1 MKEMTMTPDN
11 DVNAIFEKH
20 SVKEIEDILK
30 KMRSDIERKKEDLRI
45 MVGERYRDLIEAAD
59 TITEMRNS
67 AEAVCKNIE
76 RMEGLCESLQQR
88 GLIGFKTKMSTSVDN
103 SSRMLGSTHQYSI
116 AVQVKLLVDV
126 PEILWELTEKR
137 EYLDA
142 AKLLLLAQQTHTAL
156 QLSPNAND
164 ILEKFPVISRQWS
177 NISQFRSTITKGCTF
192 LIKNEVEN
200 YEQVVNAVAAMTFI
214 EGCDM
219 KTSLK
224 QVLDLRKSSLL
235 STLTVKSSSVSKAH
249 IIEFVVR
256 FISSFSIVYN
266 TFLGFEKSGDMVSHL
281 ERKIYE
287 VSGENGYKGLNI
299 ESKGLPISLL
309 QESSLALSFLPK
321 SVVDYRPK
329 LRCKIETLSTDQI
342 QNELQQWLKNVL
354 IESSNAIS
362 ELLSC
367 ITSIKALSLIRSAI
381 WELQKNKIEEEHWN
395 KMISILL
402 GQASFSPWCAV
413 VREESKKQAQNII
426 KKELNLVAES
436 VRQMVQNF
444 IVDIKENSKICMEEG
459 DISDFLWSESMSD
472 LPDQNMWLTLNSKN
486 SFEAP
491 EKIGLFYK
499 SRGYTTRIQNL
510 CKALNCK
517 LTLLL
522 EDISK
527 YSPLN
532 AVEDFGKVSSSQSE
546 KEDALQDY
554 ILLLEFL
561 EKETLIVF
569 KRFVD
574 EVCKIA
580 MSQFSSLEENLDILC
595 EESVNSVLTP
605 KTTVIV
611 IISRLCQAVPIVCHQ
626 LKTCANASL
635 LGSQETARR
644 VGLGL
649 QSDTNTWTELNNFFL
664 EKCTFLMTKYLSIT
678 SRIFGKKLRCEI
690 NKSVESASPENLLLL
705 FPTWDEVKIEEENEG
720 GRIVESTV
728 SVPGSPSP
736 SLLKALMGVCTSVNS
751 VCAHTIPR
759 TSQMQLVSSL
769 CSEIKCSYDGLSD
782 NVNQSTALQLIFD
795 LKLIQNILLPR
806 ESKEI
811 NTKISSLI
819 QDFES
824 RIDPFDLDVLSPHI
838 SSKVK
843 MASQKV
849 LALMGTIIPREKQPL
864 TMKGSSASSNNN
876 MLPIVPSVEIPRFS
890 NVPLPPSASSRKT
903 SIMNTIAL
911 EKQLKN
917 PLELSSSASSRDT
930 ITSVTSSK
938 STASS
943 IFSAMSSS
951 WFGS

>member
-59 TITEMRNS
+59 TISEMRNS

-235 STLTVKSSSVSKAH
+235 STLT
-249 IIEFVVR
+249 
-256 FISSFSIVYN
+256 
-266 TFLGFEKSGDMVSHL
+266 
-281 ERKIYE
+281 
-287 VSGENGYKGLNI
+287 
-299 ESKGLPISLL
+299 
-309 QESSLALSFLPK
+309 
-321 SVVDYRPK
+321 
-329 LRCKIETLSTDQI
+329 
-342 QNELQQWLKNVL
+342 
-354 IESSNAIS
+354 
-362 ELLSC
+362 
-367 ITSIKALSLIRSAI
+367 
-381 WELQKNKIEEEHWN
+381 
-395 KMISILL
+395 MISILL
-402 GQASFSPWCAV
+402 GQASFSPWSAV

-444 IVDIKENSKICMEEG
+444 IVDIKENAKICMEES

-491 EKIGLFYK
+491 EKIV
-499 SRGYTTRIQNL
+499 
-510 CKALNCK
+510 
-517 LTLLL
+517 
-522 EDISK
+522 
-527 YSPLN
+527 N

-554 ILLLEFL
+554 TLLLEFL

-574 EVCKIA
+574 DVCKIA

-595 EESVNSVLTP
+595 EESVNSVSTP

-690 NKSVESASPENLLLL
+690 NKSVESANPENLLLL
-705 FPTWDEVKIEEENEG
+705 FPTWDQVKIEEENEG

-736 SLLKALMGVCTSVNS
+736 ALLKALMGVCTSVNS

-769 CSEIKCSYDGLSD
+769 CSEIKCSYDGHSD

-811 NTKISSLI
+811 NSKISSLI

-911 EKQLKN
+911 EKQLKSS
-917 PLELSSSASSRDT
+917 LESSSSASSRDT
-930 ITSVTSSK
+930 STSVTSSK